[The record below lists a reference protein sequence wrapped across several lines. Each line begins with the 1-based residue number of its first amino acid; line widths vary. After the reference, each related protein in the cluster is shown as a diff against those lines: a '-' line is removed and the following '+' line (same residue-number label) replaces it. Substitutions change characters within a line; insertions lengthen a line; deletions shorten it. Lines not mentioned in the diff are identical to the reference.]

1 MRRKL
6 FRNSTRGFR
15 SLPPLFLFGFLVNV
29 ALEHAE
35 ISRVL
40 PRAVRELRRGTV
52 PWRERLARDLSKP
65 VYRDVCNKSFVYLI
79 SLDRTPDR
87 REPLMRQLDDLAI
100 AYEVFYAVDGR
111 KGFRIEDVEKYAGKR
126 KQHRL
131 GANFDIAMQDNI
143 IPSKLPSALILHER
157 LRFGCYLS
165 HVRIWEKL
173 IRSQTSHMV
182 ILEDDVSI
190 VANFDTRLKL
200 SLAQLPE
207 NWDIFYL
214 NSCFTKLGGVLR
226 PGILQL
232 RGALCTHGY
241 GISQAGARKLLG
253 KTAVQSEKAIDHMLD
268 QALYSSLLSGF
279 HADPPLVFPR
289 HDESTLAYPDGIA
302 RDNNGFLRNKIT

>member
-1 MRRKL
+1 VFLL
-6 FRNSTRGFR
+6 FF
-15 SLPPLFLFGFLVNV
+15 FFNV

-35 ISRVL
+35 INRVV
-40 PRAVRELRRGTV
+40 PRAVREIRRSSV

-65 VYRDVCNKSFVYLI
+65 VYRDLSNETLVYLI

-87 REPLMRQLDDLAI
+87 REPLLRQLDDLAI

-111 KGFRIEDVEKYAGKR
+111 KGFRIEDVEKYAGRR
-126 KQHRL
+126 KQNKL
-131 GANFDIAMQDNI
+131 GVNFMDAMQDDI
-143 IPSKLPSALILHER
+143 SSSTLSSALTLHER

-165 HVRIWEKL
+165 HVHIWEKL
-173 IRSQTSHMV
+173 VLSQTTHMV

-190 VANFDTRLKL
+190 APNFDGRLKL

-207 NWDIFYL
+207 SWDIFYL

-226 PGILQL
+226 PGIVQI

-241 GISQAGARKLLG
+241 VISQGGARKLLG
-253 KTAVQSEKAIDHMLD
+253 KTAVRSEKAIDHMLD

-279 HADPPLVFPR
+279 QADPPLVFPR
-289 HDESTLAYPDGIA
+289 NSASTLAYPNGVA
-302 RDNNGFLRNKIT
+302 RNNNGLLRSEIS